1 MALTLAVEALAF
13 GRAAKPLAA
22 GLSLTFLPGSVTVL
36 AGPNGAGKS
45 TLLDVL
51 AGELPPL
58 AGRISWG
65 GMAMSGLSLARRGRL
80 RAMLCQKADI
90 AFDFA
95 VSDVVAMG
103 LSPHDIDQACAEG
116 RALVARALDD
126 LELGRLAG
134 RPATRLSGGEQQ
146 RVHLART
153 LVQLRAGLARG
164 DGGLLLLDEPTTGLD
179 YRHQLA
185 LLGLVREAA
194 AAGATVVATLHDL
207 PLACR
212 LADRI
217 LLLGGGRL
225 VADLPPSELDPARV
239 GLLYGIAHTE
249 AARLLGFGGTG
260 LSHPLAAE

>member
-13 GRAAKPLAA
+13 GRAARPLAQ
-22 GLSLTFLPGSVTVL
+22 GLSLTFAPGSVAVL

-45 TLLDVL
+45 TLLDCL
-51 AGELPPL
+51 AGDLPPL
-58 AGRISWG
+58 AGRISWD
-65 GMAMSGLSLARRGRL
+65 GMPVSGLSLARRARL
-80 RAMLCQKADI
+80 RAMLRQQSDI
-90 AFDFA
+90 AFDFP
-95 VSDVVAMG
+95 VVDVVAMG
-103 LSPHDIDQACAEG
+103 LSAHGIDPASAEG
-116 RALVARALDD
+116 RSLVSRALDD
-126 LELGRLAG
+126 LELAGLAG

-153 LVQLRAGLARG
+153 VVQLRAGLARG
-164 DGGLLLLDEPTTGLD
+164 EGGLLLLDEPTTGLD

-185 LLGLVREAA
+185 LLGLVRGAA

-212 LADRI
+212 LADRM

-225 VADLPPSELDPARV
+225 VADLPPSRLEPALV
-239 GLLYGIAHTE
+239 GALYDIPEAE
-249 AARLLGFGGTG
+249 AAALLSAVCVP